1 MTFLSGIRSRVRTAG
16 LASTALAALLASC
29 GRPAAMGEA
38 DSLIVVA
45 DAALW
50 SEVEQETYDAIET
63 TLFTIRD
70 EKKFYITH
78 VAPDSNE
85 LEQLLLWKQVVVFGV
100 PGDPLIEQVAEA
112 AGRESLNPPEIFQ
125 TPNVWAGGQAVTA
138 VVLEPGN
145 EAASWRASLPELHEL
160 LDREYRLWALSRMWV
175 SGEDTVLARQLEE
188 RLGVT
193 LRVPAVYGYQFRDDD
208 LVVIRNDNPDP
219 SDLIRSL
226 LVQRR
231 PRIDSLDAETILEW
245 RTGIDSVQYSVPQSF
260 EAAPGPGRTIEVGG
274 ARGLEVRGAWRDEGE
289 YPAGGPFFA
298 RALNCPDATYF
309 IDAWLY
315 SPNPRRSKWQYIMQ
329 MEEILGS
336 FSCLGG

>member
-1 MTFLSGIRSRVRTAG
+1 MTFLSGVRSRVRTAG
-16 LASTALAALLASC
+16 LALIALATLLASC

-45 DAALW
+45 DEALW

-78 VAPDSNE
+78 VAPASNE
-85 LEQLLLWKQVVVFGV
+85 LDQLLLWKQVVVFGI
-100 PGDPLIEQVAEA
+100 PGDPLIDQVAEA
-112 AGRESLNPPEIFQ
+112 AGRETLNPPEIFQ

-138 VVLEPGN
+138 VVLEPGR
-145 EAASWRASLPELHEL
+145 EAASWRASLSELHEL
-160 LDREYRLWALSRMWV
+160 LDRQYRLWALNRMWI
-175 SGEDTVLARQLEE
+175 SGEDTTLTRQLEQQ
-188 RLGVT
+188 LGFT

-231 PRIDSLDAETILEW
+231 PRTDSLDAATILDW
-245 RTGIDSVQYSVPQSF
+245 RAGIDSVEYAVPQSF
-260 EAAPGPGRTIEVGG
+260 EAAPGPGQPIEVDGV
-274 ARGLEVRGAWRDEGE
+274 RGLEVRGAWRDEGD

-298 RALNCPDATYF
+298 RALTCPDATFF

-336 FSCLGG
+336 FACRGN

>member
-1 MTFLSGIRSRVRTAG
+1 MTSPVHLLRRSRILAVALAG
-16 LASTALAALLASC
+16 LTFAC

-38 DSLIVVA
+38 DSLIVVG
-45 DAALW
+45 DPALW
-50 SEVEQETYDAIET
+50 AELEEETYEAIET

-70 EKKFYITH
+70 EKQFYVTF
-78 VAPDSNE
+78 VAPDSDE
-85 LEQLLLWKQVVVFGV
+85 LDQLLLWKQVVVFGV
-100 PGDPLIEQVAEA
+100 PGDPLLQQVAEA
-112 AGRESLNPPEIFQ
+112 AGRELSPPEIFQ

-138 VVLEPGN
+138 VVLEPGD
-145 EAASWRASLPELHEL
+145 EADSWREALPGLHEL

-175 SGEDTVLARQLEE
+175 SGEDSVLTASLRQ
-188 RLGVT
+188 RLGFT

-208 LVVIRNDNPDP
+208 VVVIRNDNPDP
-219 SDLIRSL
+219 SDLIRSI

-231 PRIDSLDAETILEW
+231 PRVEDLTADSIFAW
-245 RTGIDSVQYSVPQSF
+245 RAGIDSVHYSVPQSF
-260 EAAPGPGRTIEVGG
+260 EPAPGPGQPIQVNG
-274 ARGLEVRGAWRDEGE
+274 APGLEVRGAWRDEGD

-298 RALNCPDATYF
+298 RAVACPDATYF

-336 FSCLGG
+336 FTCSSN

>member
-1 MTFLSGIRSRVRTAG
+1 MTFPSGIRSRVRTAG
-16 LASTALAALLASC
+16 FASTALAALLASC

-85 LEQLLLWKQVVVFGV
+85 LDQLLLWKQVVVFGV

-112 AGRESLNPPEIFQ
+112 AGRESVNPPEIFQ

-138 VVLEPGN
+138 VVLEPGS

-160 LDREYRLWALSRMWV
+160 LDRQYRLWALSRMWV

-231 PRIDSLDAETILEW
+231 PRIDSLDAETILAW
-245 RTGIDSVQYSVPQSF
+245 RTGIDSVQYSVPQNF
-260 EAAPGPGRTIEVGG
+260 EAAPGPGRAIEVGG
-274 ARGLEVRGAWRDEGE
+274 ARGLEVRGAWRDEGD